1 MNFAQNTFRIKKL
14 LSPSYGKLTSF
25 LEYKLK
31 RVDIVLKKV
40 SEKEYTSRMCHTCG
54 DGKRKNHTK
63 KGKL

>member
-14 LSPSYGKLTSF
+14 LSPSYGKLTSL

-31 RVDIVLKKV
+31 RVDILLNKV
-40 SEKEYTSRMCHTCG
+40 GEKEYTSKMCHIFG